1 MESQE
6 FLDDTRRDN
15 EQIIVKEAEEFAKN
29 YGGRMRRENW
39 DSEKGEPM
47 LKIVLTFKL

>member
-1 MESQE
+1 METE
-6 FLDDTRRDN
+6 RL
-15 EQIIVKEAEEFAKN
+15 IVEEAEELAKK

-39 DSEKGEPM
+39 DNEKEEPM